1 MIFYEN
7 ALRMRFPHD
16 EIYRIHQHLDTYIQ
30 EHAGIKT
37 PYSFKI
43 VPGFASDSAILLRT
57 VQPLNLPGER
67 KHEILLKKEDVVQ
80 FSTTLAVM
88 QREMTGNRRRQITPP
103 PERLKEYISN
113 RLVQAGFS
121 VTSLV
126 VGEPENVIIKK
137 RGRPILIP
145 STVLC
150 ATCAI
155 RSVEEAEKALV
166 YGVGR
171 KRIFG
176 FGFLTP
182 FTVNTA
188 DESY

>member
-7 ALRMRFPHD
+7 VLCMRISHHD
-16 EIYRIHQHLDTYIQ
+16 IYRIHQRLDTHIQ
-30 EHAGIKT
+30 ERARIKT
-37 PYSFKI
+37 LYSFKI

-57 VQPLNLPGER
+57 VQPMDLPGER
-67 KHEILLKKEDVVQ
+67 KTEIFLKEGDNVQ

-88 QREMTGNRRRQITPP
+88 QREMSNDRRRQITPP
-103 PERLKEYISN
+103 PERLEEYIRN
-113 RLVQAGFS
+113 RLANAGFS

-126 VGEPENVIIKK
+126 TDEPENIIIKK
-137 RGRPILIP
+137 RDRPILIP
-145 STVLC
+145 ATFLS
-150 ATCAI
+150 ATCTI
-155 RSVEEAEKALV
+155 NSVEEAEKALV

-176 FGFLTP
+176 FGFLMP

-188 DESY
+188 DASC